1 MSPSASSAKEA
12 EIRANSRQHY
22 DMCVQAANHIT
33 LIGKVNRGSF
43 SPSPANAIF
52 LVSVFSDHFSPRRA
66 SVFLCYYVFTA
77 AIMHVATRESSYL

>member
-33 LIGKVNRGSF
+33 LIGESCL
-43 SPSPANAIF
+43 NAPCDRTI
-52 LVSVFSDHFSPRRA
+52 
-66 SVFLCYYVFTA
+66 
-77 AIMHVATRESSYL
+77 

>member
-33 LIGKVNRGSF
+33 LIGEFYFISSCER
-43 SPSPANAIF
+43 
-52 LVSVFSDHFSPRRA
+52 VS
-66 SVFLCYYVFTA
+66 
-77 AIMHVATRESSYL
+77 